1 MLTVVPES
9 PAQDDRAAGGSP
21 MSASLV
27 DEFMRE
33 GARWMLAEA
42 LQREVDEPVQTR
54 AHEVGGDPDV
64 AHAMDMP

>member
-1 MLTVVPES
+1 
-9 PAQDDRAAGGSP
+9 

-64 AHAMDMP
+64 AHAMDMPDR